1 MRQHREAFS
10 PVPGSAVEDLLTD
23 QHTLQILADASHG
36 LVGLK
41 ARAEELL
48 SAAETQLADTAQ
60 QLQDVRA
67 ELQALRE
74 SSASEMEALRRQHAV
89 ERTQLQ
95 HELEQ
100 LRGRLVKRLTDSVDM
115 LEVGLSA
122 LSKDTPRVPVMV
134 ERAEHVV
141 DALRAEVQELRE

>member
-1 MRQHREAFS
+1 
-10 PVPGSAVEDLLTD
+10 
-23 QHTLQILADASHG
+23 
-36 LVGLK
+36 
-41 ARAEELL
+41 L
-48 SAAETQLADTAQ
+48 SAAETQLSDTAE
-60 QLQDVRA
+60 QLEAVQA

-74 SSASEMEALRRQHAV
+74 SAAAEMTALRGQHAD
-89 ERTQLQ
+89 ERTHLQ

-122 LSKDTPRVPVMV
+122 LRKDTPRVPVMV

-141 DALRAEVQELRE
+141 DALRAEVQELREE